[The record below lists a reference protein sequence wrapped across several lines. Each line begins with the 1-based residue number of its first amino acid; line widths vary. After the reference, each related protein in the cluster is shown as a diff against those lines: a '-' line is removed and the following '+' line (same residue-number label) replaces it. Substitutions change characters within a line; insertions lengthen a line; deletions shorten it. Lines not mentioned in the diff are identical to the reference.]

1 MTTSSYH
8 SLEQT
13 LPARPTGCPM
23 DADFS
28 TFSTGYVTDPYPE
41 LNPRREETPVFYSE
55 ELDMLV
61 VTRMDD
67 IVGVF
72 RDPATFS
79 SENVQDPVFPLA
91 HDTVDILSA
100 PDFDPVA
107 VMSNR
112 QEPDHARIRRHTTPG
127 FSNRRMKV
135 LEPYIRRRSHELI
148 DEMIGRG
155 NRTDPADFVAE
166 FAIPLPGDTIFRFI
180 GFPESDD
187 DQLRS
192 WCGER
197 LAFSWGKP
205 TPDEQVDIAQKML
218 AYWRYCREFTANKHA
233 HMADDFASE
242 LLADHDADHDDLTY
256 SEVESIIYG
265 LSFAGHEP
273 VTLLLCNILLCLL
286 SRRSEWDQICS
297 DPSLIPGAIEEVI
310 RFESPQIAWRRVAT
324 CDTTIGDVDVPR
336 GTRIFL
342 SLGAANHQPDEFAE
356 PEVFDIHRTNSR
368 NNISFGKGIH
378 HCLGAKMARFE
389 ARVAMEAIS
398 ERLPS
403 LRLTDGQTLHRIANL
418 SFRGPTA
425 LQVAWDA

>member
-1 MTTSSYH
+1 MPTTSYH
-8 SLEQT
+8 SLDRPV
-13 LPARPTGCPM
+13 PARPTGCPM
-23 DADFS
+23 DATFS
-28 TFSTGYVTDPYPE
+28 TFSEAYVADPYAE
-41 LNPRREETPVFYSE
+41 LNPRREATPVFYSE
-55 ELDMLV
+55 ELDMVV
-61 VTRMDD
+61 VTRMED
-67 IVGVF
+67 VVAVF

-91 HDTVDILSA
+91 DETVEILSA

-112 QEPDHARIRRHTTPG
+112 QEPDHARIRRYTTPG

-148 DEMIGRG
+148 DAMTADG
-155 NRTDPADFVAE
+155 NAADFVAG

-180 GFPESDD
+180 GFPETDD

-197 LAFSWGKP
+197 LAFSWGRPSP
-205 TPDEQVDIAQKML
+205 TEQVEIAEKML
-218 AYWRYCREFTANKHA
+218 AYWRYCREFTAYKHA

-242 LLADHDADHDDLTY
+242 LLADHDADPDDLTY
-256 SEVESIIYG
+256 REVESIIYG

-273 VTLLLCNILLCLL
+273 VTLLLCNLLLCLL
-286 SRRSEWDQICS
+286 PRRSEWDEICA

-310 RFESPQIAWRRVAT
+310 RFESPQIGWRRVAT
-324 CDTTIGDVDVPR
+324 RDTSIGGVDVPA
-336 GTRIFL
+336 GTRVFL
-342 SLGAANHQPDEFAE
+342 SLGAANHQPSEFE
-356 PEVFDIHRTNSR
+356 DPEVFDIHRTNSR
-368 NNISFGKGIH
+368 NNVSFGKGIH

-389 ARVAMEAIS
+389 ARVAMEVLT

-403 LRLTDGQTLHRIANL
+403 LRLSAGQTLHRIANL

-425 LQVAWDA
+425 LHVEWGD